1 MLLVLAIL
9 CPAGLA
15 RGIGASAIMAITLL
29 ILDSAMLAGHI
40 GCRVGSRTNVLLVL
54 AILRPAGLTRGIGAS
69 AIMAVALLILH
80 PAMLAGYVSRRIGI
94 LADMRFVRLTP

>member
-1 MLLVLAIL
+1 MVVRITLIILDSAMLAGYVSRRIGSRTDMLLMLAIL

-15 RGIGASAIMAITLL
+15 
-29 ILDSAMLAGHI
+29 
-40 GCRVGSRTNVLLVL
+40 
-54 AILRPAGLTRGIGAS
+54 RGIGAS

>member
-9 CPAGLA
+9 
-15 RGIGASAIMAITLL
+15 RS
-29 ILDSAMLAGHI
+29 
-40 GCRVGSRTNVLLVL
+40 
-54 AILRPAGLTRGIGAS
+54 AGLTRGIGAS

-80 PAMLAGYVSRRIGI
+80 PAMLARHIGCGIRTGTDMLLVLAILFPARLAGRVIASAIMAVTLLILHTAMLAGYVSCRIGI

>member
-15 RGIGASAIMAITLL
+15 RGIGASAIMAVT
-29 ILDSAMLAGHI
+29 
-40 GCRVGSRTNVLLVL
+40 
-54 AILRPAGLTRGIGAS
+54 
-69 AIMAVALLILH
+69 LLILH